1 MTLTIRITSDFICP
15 WCLVVESRLNRAIE
29 QLDSSVEIT
38 RAWQPFEL
46 NPDMPEAGMDRKRYR
61 SGKFGSWAYSQQ
73 LDAQTVQAT
82 QSDDVEFHYDKIE
95 VTPNTFNAHRLTWLA
110 GQSGL
115 ATEMAT
121 RILRAYFSEGQ
132 NIGSIDTLVALAVD
146 VGLDTEAVKAFFSL
160 DEGVKEVRMLEQQA
174 IARGVRGVPHM
185 SIGNETISGAQSV
198 EAISAALQKA
208 IRSMEVATK

>member
-15 WCLVVESRLNRAIE
+15 WCLVAESRLNRALE
-29 QLDSSVEIT
+29 RLDSSVEIT
-38 RAWQPFEL
+38 RVWQPFEL
-46 NPDMPEAGMDRKRYR
+46 NPDMPEAGMDRKLYR

-110 GQSGL
+110 GENGL

-121 RILRAYFSEGQ
+121 RILQAYFSEGQ
-132 NIGSIDTLVALAVD
+132 NISRVDTLVALAAE
-146 VGLDTEAVKAFFSL
+146 VGLEAEAVKAFFLL
-160 DEGVKEVRMLEQQA
+160 DEGAKEVRMLEQQA
-174 IARGVRGVPHM
+174 IAQGIRGVPSI
-185 SIGNETISGAQSV
+185 SIGSETISGAQSV
-198 EAISAALQKA
+198 ESIVAALQTA
-208 IRSMEVATK
+208 IRSTEVAKK